1 MASTK
6 FTFNLDKELK
16 DEATKVFNSLEM
28 DLSTGI
34 RIYLGQVVRDQEIP
48 FTPSLKSASDQARK
62 QALDGDTIKFKDIN
76 DFKDFVE
83 KL

>member
-1 MASTK
+1 MTNTK

-48 FTPSLKSASDQARK
+48 FTPSLKSANDQARK

>member
-48 FTPSLKSASDQARK
+48 FTPSLKNSNDQARK

>member
-1 MASTK
+1 MTNTK

-48 FTPSLKSASDQARK
+48 FTPSLKSVNDQARK